1 MDNGDG
7 FSQKNELKTLD
18 ELGIK
23 KLNVSANNIV
33 DHQSDYINADGT
45 KGKMK
50 DYFFRTSRT
59 DTLDKNQVAVSDEV
73 KQLFYLPGSGTM
85 QDSWQVAMKD
95 ETGSFAALLKS
106 YEYATTQEEKSTI
119 LDHILYAM
127 AGADKTVNPRASHI
141 DEKKFTVLEK
151 VYGIQFKRSNSWNG
165 PVYERIY
172 GDVKRYYEGYLS
184 AQTNCR
190 EILSSIQLVYDEKNG
205 NLSIDFSSVAAKL
218 KEKLSSDHEAGVQLV
233 ADFANAMKSLEY
245 DRLIGYQEFCQEM
258 TTEDDAL
265 FNAFYSAG
273 RVVVEGGKDAD
284 RLIGMGGSEL
294 LLGKDGNDTLTAH
307 GVDDV
312 LIGGK
317 GDDMLYGERGD
328 STNCWGKMAGNGT
341 VTYVWNVGDGND
353 KICNVSDFE
362 RAKSST
368 GTAYIRF
375 GNHVTQE
382 NISFTRSNDDI
393 KITYQPTGESITIQ
407 GWFKHD
413 AYKLD
418 GICFADGTFI
428 GKEELYEKALDF
440 HATAGDDSL
449 IGSSQDDTMSGGKG
463 NDKLYGN
470 NGSDILDGGEGNDYL
485 EGGYGDD
492 TYIWKAGDGNDTVHN
507 AIHNFWEGYID
518 AGNDTL
524 KIQDVRP
531 EDIRWR
537 VQRNDLQAVNQKTGE
552 TLKLEGWYVDKKNRV
567 DQIIF
572 DDGTILKDDE
582 VDKLAQ
588 ISRGTDGDDTLQGGD
603 TMDDIQL
610 GGKGNDKLY
619 GNNGSDIL
627 DGGEGNDYLEG
638 GYGDDTYIWKT
649 GDGND
654 TIHNAIHNF
663 WQGYIDAGNDT
674 LKIQDARPEDISWR
688 VQRNDLQA
696 VNQKT
701 GETLKLEGWYV
712 DKKNRV
718 DQIIFDDGTILKD
731 DEVDKLAQISRGTD
745 GDDTLQGG
753 DTMDDIQLG
762 GKGNDKLYGN
772 NGSDILDGGE
782 GNDYLE
788 GGYGDDTYI
797 WKAGDGN
804 DTVHNAIHNFWE
816 GYIDAGN
823 DTLKIQD
830 VRPEDIRWRVQR
842 NDLQAVNQKTGETLK
857 LEGWYVD
864 KKNRV
869 DQIIFDDGTILKDDE
884 VDKLAQISRGTDGDD
899 TLQGGD
905 TMDDIQLGGKG
916 NDKLYGNNGSDILDG
931 GEGNDYLEGGYGD
944 DTYIWKTG
952 DGNDTIHNAIH
963 NFWQGY
969 IDAGNDTLKIQDA
982 RPEDISWRV
991 QRNDLQAV
999 NQKTGETLKLEGWYV
1014 DKKNRVDQIIFD
1026 DGTILKDD
1034 EVDKL
1039 AQISRGTDGDDT
1051 LQGGDTMDDIQ
1062 LGGKGNDK
1070 LYGNNGSDILDGGE
1084 GNDYLEGGYGD
1095 DTYIW
1100 KAGDGNDTV
1109 HNAIH
1114 NFWEGYIDAGNDT
1127 MIFADGIFSKDIV
1140 WSSEKENVLAKDI
1153 QTGEEITFA
1162 GWNEDKKNRV
1172 DQIVFSD
1179 GSVFQADQIDQC
1191 IQKMNQASLEFYTPV
1206 GEMDISHTLSKT
1218 ENHLVIAST
1227 AAEKQKAS

>member
-1 MDNGDG
+1 MDLFLPQKDKGGNGDDPGTPGSSPGTPGSGAGTPDGSPGTPGSGTGTPDGSPGTPNGGTGTPGSSPGTPRGGHGWPLGSGWFDWLPDSWWTIDPLVIEFSKGTKSGTNSHTHFDFDGDGFAEYTEWISDTQGLLVWDRNQNGVIDDGKELFGDYSVLNSGKNSKDGFEALADFDTNGDGCVDASDDGWSKLRVWMDNGDG
-7 FSQKNELKTLD
+7 FFQKNELKTLD

-233 ADFANAMKSLEY
+233 VDFANAMKSLEY

-507 AIHNFWEGYID
+507 AIHNFWQGYID

-552 TLKLEGWYVDKKNRV
+552 TLKLEGWYADKKNRV

-572 DDGTILKDDE
+572 DDGTVLKDDE

-674 LKIQDARPEDISWR
+674 
-688 VQRNDLQA
+688 
-696 VNQKT
+696 
-701 GETLKLEGWYV
+701 
-712 DKKNRV
+712 
-718 DQIIFDDGTILKD
+718 
-731 DEVDKLAQISRGTD
+731 
-745 GDDTLQGG
+745 
-753 DTMDDIQLG
+753 
-762 GKGNDKLYGN
+762 
-772 NGSDILDGGE
+772 
-782 GNDYLE
+782 
-788 GGYGDDTYI
+788 
-797 WKAGDGN
+797 
-804 DTVHNAIHNFWE
+804 
-816 GYIDAGN
+816 
-823 DTLKIQD
+823 
-830 VRPEDIRWRVQR
+830 
-842 NDLQAVNQKTGETLK
+842 
-857 LEGWYVD
+857 
-864 KKNRV
+864 
-869 DQIIFDDGTILKDDE
+869 
-884 VDKLAQISRGTDGDD
+884 
-899 TLQGGD
+899 
-905 TMDDIQLGGKG
+905 
-916 NDKLYGNNGSDILDG
+916 
-931 GEGNDYLEGGYGD
+931 
-944 DTYIWKTG
+944 
-952 DGNDTIHNAIH
+952 
-963 NFWQGY
+963 
-969 IDAGNDTLKIQDA
+969 
-982 RPEDISWRV
+982 
-991 QRNDLQAV
+991 
-999 NQKTGETLKLEGWYV
+999 
-1014 DKKNRVDQIIFD
+1014 
-1026 DGTILKDD
+1026 
-1034 EVDKL
+1034 
-1039 AQISRGTDGDDT
+1039 
-1051 LQGGDTMDDIQ
+1051 
-1062 LGGKGNDK
+1062 
-1070 LYGNNGSDILDGGE
+1070 
-1084 GNDYLEGGYGD
+1084 
-1095 DTYIW
+1095 
-1100 KAGDGNDTV
+1100 
-1109 HNAIH
+1109 
-1114 NFWEGYIDAGNDT
+1114 

-1172 DQIVFSD
+1172 DQIIFSD

>member
-1 MDNGDG
+1 
-7 FSQKNELKTLD
+7 
-18 ELGIK
+18 
-23 KLNVSANNIV
+23 
-33 DHQSDYINADGT
+33 
-45 KGKMK
+45 
-50 DYFFRTSRT
+50 
-59 DTLDKNQVAVSDEV
+59 
-73 KQLFYLPGSGTM
+73 
-85 QDSWQVAMKD
+85 
-95 ETGSFAALLKS
+95 
-106 YEYATTQEEKSTI
+106 
-119 LDHILYAM
+119 
-127 AGADKTVNPRASHI
+127 
-141 DEKKFTVLEK
+141 
-151 VYGIQFKRSNSWNG
+151 
-165 PVYERIY
+165 
-172 GDVKRYYEGYLS
+172 
-184 AQTNCR
+184 
-190 EILSSIQLVYDEKNG
+190 
-205 NLSIDFSSVAAKL
+205 
-218 KEKLSSDHEAGVQLV
+218 
-233 ADFANAMKSLEY
+233 MKSLDY

-265 FNAFYSAG
+265 FTAFYSAG

-382 NISFTRSNDDI
+382 NISFSRNNDDI
-393 KITYQPTGESITIQ
+393 KITYQPTGESLTIQ

-470 NGSDILDGGEGNDYL
+470 NGSDILDGGEENDYL

-531 EDIRWR
+531 EDISWRVQRNDLQAVDQKTGETLTLEGWYVDKKNRVDQIIFDDGTVLKDDEVDKLAQISRGTDGDDTLQGGDTMDDIQLGGKGNDKLYGNNGNDILDGGEGTDYLEGGYGNDIQFGGKGNDKLYGNNGNDTLDGGEGNDYLEGGFGDDTYIWKAGSGSDTIHNAVRDYWGYLEGGSDTLKIQGTRAEDISWR

-552 TLKLEGWYVDKKNRV
+552 TLKLEGWYVDKKNRI

-572 DDGTILKDDE
+572 DDGIVLKDDE

-654 TIHNAIHNF
+654 TVHNAIHNF
-663 WQGYIDAGNDT
+663 WEGYIDAGNDT
-674 LKIQDARPEDISWR
+674 LKIQEARPEDISWRVQRNDLQAVDQKTGETLTLEGWYVDKKNRVDQIIFDDGTVLKDDEVDKLAQISRGTDGDDTLQGGDTMDDIQLGGKGNDKLYGNNGNDILDGGEGTDYLEGGYGNDIQFGGKGNDKLYGNNGNDTLDGGEGNDYLEGGFGDDTYIWKAGSGSDTIHNAVRDYWGYLEGGSDTLKIQGTRAEDISWR

-712 DKKNRV
+712 DKKNRI
-718 DQIIFDDGTILKD
+718 DQIIFDDGIVLKD

-804 DTVHNAIHNFWE
+804 DT
-816 GYIDAGN
+816 
-823 DTLKIQD
+823 
-830 VRPEDIRWRVQR
+830 
-842 NDLQAVNQKTGETLK
+842 
-857 LEGWYVD
+857 
-864 KKNRV
+864 
-869 DQIIFDDGTILKDDE
+869 
-884 VDKLAQISRGTDGDD
+884 
-899 TLQGGD
+899 
-905 TMDDIQLGGKG
+905 
-916 NDKLYGNNGSDILDG
+916 
-931 GEGNDYLEGGYGD
+931 
-944 DTYIWKTG
+944 
-952 DGNDTIHNAIH
+952 IHNAIH

-969 IDAGNDTLKIQDA
+969 IDAGNDT
-982 RPEDISWRV
+982 
-991 QRNDLQAV
+991 
-999 NQKTGETLKLEGWYV
+999 
-1014 DKKNRVDQIIFD
+1014 
-1026 DGTILKDD
+1026 
-1034 EVDKL
+1034 
-1039 AQISRGTDGDDT
+1039 
-1051 LQGGDTMDDIQ
+1051 
-1062 LGGKGNDK
+1062 
-1070 LYGNNGSDILDGGE
+1070 
-1084 GNDYLEGGYGD
+1084 
-1095 DTYIW
+1095 
-1100 KAGDGNDTV
+1100 
-1109 HNAIH
+1109 
-1114 NFWEGYIDAGNDT
+1114 
-1127 MIFADGIFSKDIV
+1127 MIFVDGIFPKDIV
-1140 WSSEKENVLAKDI
+1140 WSSEKENVLAKNT
-1153 QTGEEITFA
+1153 QTGEKIIFA
-1162 GWNEDKKNRV
+1162 GWNQDKKNRV

-1206 GEMDISHTLSKT
+1206 GEMDISHTLSKM
-1218 ENHLVIAST
+1218 ENHLVIVST
-1227 AAEKQKAS
+1227 AAEKKKVS